1 MQSKCR
7 LCVLGLCALVLGLA
21 TTSLRAAEP
30 MLDIVYAE
38 TDDGPLLLD
47 LYLPDTAN
55 PPLVLWIHGGA
66 WRFGSKDE
74 PSALPI
80 VEQGFALASIEFR
93 QSPVAPFPAQVHDIK
108 AAIRFLRAN
117 AGRLGFRAERV
128 AIWGHSSGGH
138 LAALIGTT
146 NDVTDLEGALG
157 EHLDQSSAVQ
167 AIIDMAGPTDFTTIL
182 AQSTEFGVSV
192 RKPALEL
199 LLDGDLEVPDVVARA
214 RQASPYFHVS
224 AGDPPLLVMHGVQD
238 PQVPIN
244 QALQLQVAYE
254 RLGLVVEHHWLVDA
268 AHGSPDYYR
277 GEALQKITRFLRQ
290 HIGQDSAAAN

>member
-1 MQSKCR
+1 MQSKC
-7 LCVLGLCALVLGLA
+7 LSCVLGLCALVLGSA

-167 AIIDMAGPTDFTTIL
+167 AIVDMAGPTDFTTIL

-214 RQASPYFHVS
+214 RQASPYFHVN

-277 GEALQKITRFLRQ
+277 GEALQKVTRFLHR
-290 HIGQDSAAAN
+290 HIGRESGVSD